1 MFLALISFANANNDV
16 NSRLFTAN
24 TNNSA
29 SNANTNI
36 GAHLMQFY
44 HKNINPAS
52 WQKMTN
58 SIIAVLV
65 SASWRRRFGM
75 RLAKYNNETSRK
87 HI

>member
-1 MFLALISFANANNDV
+1 MFLALISSANANNDV
-16 NSRLFTAN
+16 NSRSFTAN

-36 GAHLMQFY
+36 GAHLMQLN

-58 SIIAVLV
+58 SIITVLV
-65 SASWRRRFGM
+65 SAIRRRRFGM
-75 RLAKYNNETSRK
+75 RLAKQNNEASRK
-87 HI
+87 YI